1 MRNRNV
7 NGPKRKGRQRERMK
21 TRCMHKAS
29 DLLDMNGKRMSRD
42 PRYQKLLNSKR
53 WKDLRAW
60 KLRQTEGYCEICY
73 REGWRGIDA
82 LAVDIHHIVPVESV
96 IDQGEEAM
104 KRVCFNPANLMALCV
119 RHHVEIHQQAGSHTK
134 EAVNER
140 KQKKRIGF
148 LQRNDPNYKAEY
160 NGIQTE
166 IHERPFRESNTDR
179 TCEAQ
184 AQANAKG
191 NR

>member
-1 MRNRNV
+1 
-7 NGPKRKGRQRERMK
+7 
-21 TRCMHKAS
+21 
-29 DLLDMNGKRMSRD
+29 MSRD

-53 WKDLRAW
+53 WKELRVW

-82 LAVDIHHIVPVESV
+82 LAVDIHHKVPVESV

-134 EAVNER
+134 EAVEER

-148 LQRNDPNYKAEY
+148 LQRNDPNYQPPKALEAPKVGEY
-160 NGIQTE
+160 VDFIEVKDDAPPT
-166 IHERPFRESNTDR
+166 
-179 TCEAQ
+179 
-184 AQANAKG
+184 
-191 NR
+191 

>member
-1 MRNRNV
+1 M
-7 NGPKRKGRQRERMK
+7 
-21 TRCMHKAS
+21 A
-29 DLLDMNGKRMSRD
+29 RD

-53 WKDLRAW
+53 WKELRAW

-73 REGWRGIDA
+73 AEGWRGIDA

-119 RHHVEIHQQAGSHTK
+119 RHHVEIHQQAGSHKK
-134 EAVNER
+134 EAVEER

-148 LQRNDPNYKAEY
+148 LQRNDPNFAIKQEQDDAFISTAERE
-160 NGIQTE
+160 QSRTE
-166 IHERPFRESNTDR
+166 CNYRPDDDPN
-179 TCEAQ
+179 
-184 AQANAKG
+184 KPPPI
-191 NR
+191 

>member
-1 MRNRNV
+1 
-7 NGPKRKGRQRERMK
+7 
-21 TRCMHKAS
+21 
-29 DLLDMNGKRMSRD
+29 MSRD

-53 WKDLRAW
+53 WKELRAW

-82 LAVDIHHIVPVESV
+82 LAVDIHHKIPVESV

-134 EAVNER
+134 EAVEER
-140 KQKKRIGF
+140 KKKKRIGF
-148 LQRNDPNYKAEY
+148 LQRNDPNYGRD
-160 NGIQTE
+160 N
-166 IHERPFRESNTDR
+166 ERPQGQYVDSHEDGQRGLPSSAEHD
-179 TCEAQ
+179 E
-184 AQANAKG
+184 G
-191 NR
+191 

>member
-1 MRNRNV
+1 
-7 NGPKRKGRQRERMK
+7 
-21 TRCMHKAS
+21 
-29 DLLDMNGKRMSRD
+29 MSRD
-42 PRYQKLLNSKR
+42 KRYQRLLNSKR
-53 WKDLRAW
+53 WKELRAW

-96 IDQGEEAM
+96 IDQGEAAM
-104 KRVCFNPANLMALCV
+104 ARVCYDPNNIMALCV

-148 LQRNDPNYKAEY
+148 LQRNDPNYKAED
-160 NGIQTE
+160 NVIQTE
-166 IHERPFRESNTDR
+166 VHTGLIWEQSTDR
-179 TCEAQ
+179 AYETQ
-184 AQANAKG
+184 AQTDTEG
-191 NR
+191 DSGS

>member
-1 MRNRNV
+1 
-7 NGPKRKGRQRERMK
+7 
-21 TRCMHKAS
+21 
-29 DLLDMNGKRMSRD
+29 MSRD
-42 PRYQKLLNSKR
+42 KRYQKLLNSKR
-53 WKDLRAW
+53 WKELRAW

-73 REGWRGIDA
+73 REGWRGIYA

-148 LQRNDPNYKAEY
+148 LQRNDPNFESEREQDDACISHAEREQSRTKCNYKEED
-160 NGIQTE
+160 NGTGTME
-166 IHERPFRESNTDR
+166 TDSGVQR
-179 TCEAQ
+179 
-184 AQANAKG
+184 
-191 NR
+191 

>member
-1 MRNRNV
+1 M
-7 NGPKRKGRQRERMK
+7 
-21 TRCMHKAS
+21 A
-29 DLLDMNGKRMSRD
+29 
-42 PRYQKLLNSKR
+42 
-53 WKDLRAW
+53 
-60 KLRQTEGYCEICY
+60 QTQWYCEICY

-96 IDQGEEAM
+96 IDQGDEAM

-148 LQRNDPNYKAEY
+148 LQRNDPNYGTD
-160 NGIQTE
+160 N
-166 IHERPFRESNTDR
+166 ERPQGQDVDSHEDGQRGLPSSDQHDE
-179 TCEAQ
+179 
-184 AQANAKG
+184 G
-191 NR
+191 

>member
-1 MRNRNV
+1 
-7 NGPKRKGRQRERMK
+7 
-21 TRCMHKAS
+21 
-29 DLLDMNGKRMSRD
+29 MSRD
-42 PRYQKLLNSKR
+42 PKYQKLLNSKR
-53 WKDLRAW
+53 WKELRAW

-134 EAVNER
+134 EAVDER
-140 KQKKRIGF
+140 KQKKRIGL
-148 LQRNDPNYKAEY
+148 LQRNDPNYGRDNE
-160 NGIQTE
+160 GPQGQDVDSDE
-166 IHERPFRESNTDR
+166 DGQRGLPSSDQHD
-179 TCEAQ
+179 
-184 AQANAKG
+184 KG
-191 NR
+191 

>member
-1 MRNRNV
+1 M
-7 NGPKRKGRQRERMK
+7 
-21 TRCMHKAS
+21 A
-29 DLLDMNGKRMSRD
+29 RD

-53 WKDLRAW
+53 WKELRAW

-96 IDQGEEAM
+96 IDQGEAAM
-104 KRVCFNPANLMALCV
+104 ARVCYDPNNLMALCV

-134 EAVNER
+134 EKVEER

-148 LQRNDPNYKAEY
+148 LQRTDPNFASGREQDDACISPAERE
-160 NGIQTE
+160 QSRTE
-166 IHERPFRESNTDR
+166 CNYRPDDDPNKTPI
-179 TCEAQ
+179 
-184 AQANAKG
+184 
-191 NR
+191 

>member
-1 MRNRNV
+1 
-7 NGPKRKGRQRERMK
+7 
-21 TRCMHKAS
+21 
-29 DLLDMNGKRMSRD
+29 MSRD

-53 WKDLRAW
+53 WKELRAW

-96 IDQGEEAM
+96 IDQGEAAM
-104 KRVCFNPANLMALCV
+104 ARVCFNPNNLMALCV
-119 RHHVEIHQQAGSHTK
+119 RHHVEIHQQSGSHTK

-148 LQRNDPNYKAEY
+148 LQRNDPNYHPPKALGAPKVGEY
-160 NGIQTE
+160 VDFIEVKDDDPNKTPI
-166 IHERPFRESNTDR
+166 
-179 TCEAQ
+179 
-184 AQANAKG
+184 
-191 NR
+191 

>member
-1 MRNRNV
+1 
-7 NGPKRKGRQRERMK
+7 
-21 TRCMHKAS
+21 
-29 DLLDMNGKRMSRD
+29 MSRD

-53 WKDLRAW
+53 WKELRAW

-96 IDQGEEAM
+96 IDHGEAAM
-104 KRVCFNPANLMALCV
+104 ARVCFNPANLMALCV

-134 EAVNER
+134 EAVEER

-148 LQRNDPNYKAEY
+148 LQRNDPNFESEREQDDACISHAEREQSRTKCNYKEED
-160 NGIQTE
+160 NGTGTME
-166 IHERPFRESNTDR
+166 TDSGVQR
-179 TCEAQ
+179 
-184 AQANAKG
+184 
-191 NR
+191 

>member
-1 MRNRNV
+1 
-7 NGPKRKGRQRERMK
+7 
-21 TRCMHKAS
+21 
-29 DLLDMNGKRMSRD
+29 MSRD

-53 WKDLRAW
+53 WKELREW

-96 IDQGEEAM
+96 IDQGEAAM
-104 KRVCFNPANLMALCV
+104 ARVCFNPNNLMAVCV
-119 RHHVEIHQQAGSHTK
+119 RHHCEIHQQAGSHTK

-166 IHERPFRESNTDR
+166 IHERPFRETGADR
-179 TCEAQ
+179 TCETQ

>member
-1 MRNRNV
+1 
-7 NGPKRKGRQRERMK
+7 
-21 TRCMHKAS
+21 
-29 DLLDMNGKRMSRD
+29 MSRD

-53 WKDLRAW
+53 WKELRAW

-119 RHHVEIHQQAGSHTK
+119 RHHVEIHQQACSHTK

-148 LQRNDPNYKAEY
+148 LQRNDPNYGTD
-160 NGIQTE
+160 N
-166 IHERPFRESNTDR
+166 ERPQGKDVDSHEDGQRWLPSSD
-179 TCEAQ
+179 Q
-184 AQANAKG
+184 HDKG
-191 NR
+191 